1 MNLTQAE
8 AIASLYQELLNA
20 VDREAI
26 PVPVERTHQG
36 ERPWPRDS
44 MDEVSLEDGKSK
56 LPGASMSVAEITIP
70 TRHITRCIHCS
81 TKRDIRALADK

>member
-44 MDEVSLEDGKSK
+44 MDEVSLEDGQIKVTWSK
-56 LPGASMSVAEITIP
+56 YVGCGDYDTYTSYHPLHTLF
-70 TRHITRCIHCS
+70 
-81 TKRDIRALADK
+81 D